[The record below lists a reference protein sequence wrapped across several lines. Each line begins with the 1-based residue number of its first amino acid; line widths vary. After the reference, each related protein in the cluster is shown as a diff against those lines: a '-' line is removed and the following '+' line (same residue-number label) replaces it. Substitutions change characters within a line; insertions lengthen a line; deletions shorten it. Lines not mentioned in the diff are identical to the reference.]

1 MDIFDKRYSVTLG
14 WKIKFTT
21 AIFFLKSWI
30 CGDFQTFYEKVSDYD
45 DVYPTSYDDDS
56 STFEVIDSPS
66 TYGVADSQVSTS
78 VASQQECKTEYQTVT
93 EVIYEQVEE
102 DVCQITNKRQCE
114 LVPQRKCTP
123 QRQRKCRTTTKQ
135 ECKTRVGQQCADVF
149 QEVSQPF
156 SDSECW
162 EEVESCQKILVD
174 GGEGSIPQWIN
185 DPDCNFHLQVS
196 KLEMENY
203 IINFPHNFSE
213 KVQRCDEI

>member
-1 MDIFDKRYSVTLG
+1 M
-14 WKIKFTT
+14 
-21 AIFFLKSWI
+21 
-30 CGDFQTFYEKVSDYD
+30 
-45 DVYPTSYDDDS
+45 
-56 STFEVIDSPS
+56 
-66 TYGVADSQVSTS
+66 
-78 VASQQECKTEYQTVT
+78 T

-102 DVCQITNKRQCE
+102 DVCQITNKRKCE

-162 EEVESCQKILVD
+162 EEVESCQKILVEV
-174 GGEGSIPQWIN
+174 GEGSIPQWIN

>member
-1 MDIFDKRYSVTLG
+1 MGS
-14 WKIKFTT
+14 KIKFTT
-21 AIFFLKSWI
+21 TIFFSFL
-30 CGDFQTFYEKVSDYD
+30 YEKVSDYD

-102 DVCQITNKRQCE
+102 DVCQITNKRKCE

-162 EEVESCQKILVD
+162 EEVESCQKILVEV
-174 GGEGSIPQWIN
+174 GEGSIPQWIN

-196 KLEMENY
+196 KLELENY